1 MENTVKNTT
10 EKKIHSVAVIGFG
23 TRMKTFVGALLATGR
38 VRICAI
44 ADPDGTGAR
53 ERAAAC
59 GVTDARIYPD
69 AREMLETETPDGVLV
84 GTRCS
89 LHTEM
94 AELVASY
101 GLPLFLEKP
110 VAITDGELARLEK
123 LLPTMEEKTVVS
135 FPLRAS
141 YMYRRVEEIL
151 RSGVLG
157 KLSQIQA
164 VNNVPYGRGYFHKWY
179 RHFSE
184 TGGQLLQKSTHDLDY
199 INHLLAGDRPLR
211 VMASRSRTVFGGDE
225 PAEKK
230 CADCDKRAECRESPE
245 NLQDFYATVPA
256 GEYCC
261 FARDVDIEDCDSC
274 IVEYESGIHA
284 VYTQN
289 FVVRRDAGKRGA
301 RIVGFL
307 GTLEFDWVSGII
319 TVYHHFENK
328 VETVDVNAEQTGSHF
343 GGDEVLA
350 ESFVGVMEGKA
361 SVAPLSSGVE
371 SARLCLAA
379 RRSATEHC
387 TVAL

>member
-1 MENTVKNTT
+1 MAT
-10 EKKIHSVAVIGFG
+10 KKVRVCAV
-23 TRMKTFVGALLATGR
+23 
-38 VRICAI
+38 
-44 ADPDGTGAR
+44 ADPDTAGAR
-53 ERAAAC
+53 ERAALC
-59 GVTDARIYPD
+59 GVTDAVFYTD
-69 AREMLETETPDGVLV
+69 AREMLEKEHPDGVLV

-110 VAITDGELARLEK
+110 VCITDEELARLAR
-123 LLPTMEEKTVVS
+123 LLPAMEEKTVVS

-141 YMYRRVEEIL
+141 LMYRRVEAIMQ
-151 RSGVLG
+151 SGVLG

-184 TGGQLLQKSTHDLDY
+184 TGGQFLQKSTHDLDY
-199 INHLLAGDRPLR
+199 IDHLLAGDRPVR
-211 VMASRSRTVFGGDE
+211 VMASKSRQIFGGDE
-225 PAEKK
+225 PAAKK
-230 CADCDKRAECRESPE
+230 CADCEKRAECRESPE
-245 NLQDFYATVPA
+245 NLADFYATVPA

-319 TVYHHFENK
+319 TVYHHFEDK
-328 VETVDVNAEQTGSHF
+328 VETFDVNAEQTGTHF

-350 ESFVGVMEGKA
+350 DAFVGVMAGKP
-361 SVAPLSSGVE
+361 SLAPLSSGIE

-379 RRSATEHC
+379 RRSAETHT
-387 TVAL
+387 TVSLVSE

>member
-1 MENTVKNTT
+1 MLNVG
-10 EKKIHSVAVIGFG
+10 VIGYG
-23 TRMKTFVGALLATGR
+23 VRMKTFVGALLATGKVR
-38 VRICAI
+38 VAAV
-44 ADPDGTGAR
+44 ADPDEGNAR
-53 ERAAAC
+53 AHAEAC
-59 GVTDARIYPD
+59 GVTDAVFYAD
-69 AREMLETETPDGVLV
+69 AKTMLESERLDGVTI
-84 GTRCS
+84 GTRCP

-110 VAITDGELARLEK
+110 VCTTDEELRRLRA
-123 LLPTMEEKTVVS
+123 LLPAMEKKTVVS

-141 YMYRRVEEIL
+141 LMYRRVEEIV

-164 VNNVPYGRGYFHKWY
+164 VNNVPYGRGYYHKWY

-199 INHLLAGDRPLR
+199 INHLLGGDRPVR
-211 VMASRSRTVFGGDE
+211 IMASKSDRIFGGDE
-225 PAEKK
+225 PAGKK
-230 CADCDKRAECRESPE
+230 CADCDKRASCLESPD
-245 NLQDFYATVPA
+245 NLKDFYATIPA

-261 FARDVDIEDCDSC
+261 YAEDVDIEDADSC
-274 IVEYESGIHA
+274 ILEYESGLHA

-301 RIVGFL
+301 RIIGFL

-319 TVYHHFENK
+319 TVYHHFEDK
-328 VETVDVNAEQTGSHF
+328 VDTYDVNAEQVGTHF

-350 ESFVGVMEGKA
+350 ESFVSVMLGGD
-361 SVAPLSSGVE
+361 SVAPLSSGIE

-379 RRSATEHC
+379 RRSATEH
-387 TVAL
+387 TMIDL

>member
-1 MENTVKNTT
+1 MLRVG
-10 EKKIHSVAVIGFG
+10 VIGFG
-23 TRMKTFVGALLATGR
+23 TRMKTFVGALLATER
-38 VRICAI
+38 VCVAAI
-44 ADPDGTGAR
+44 ADPDPTGALA
-53 ERAAAC
+53 RAEGC
-59 GVTDARIYPD
+59 GVTGVKIYADAK
-69 AREMLETETPDGVLV
+69 EMLAKERLDGVLV
-84 GTRCS
+84 GTRCP

-110 VAITDGELARLEK
+110 VCITDEELARLEK

-141 YMYRRVEEIL
+141 YMYTRVEEIV

-157 KLSQIQA
+157 KLSQVQA

-179 RHFSE
+179 RHFDE
-184 TGGQLLQKSTHDLDY
+184 TGGQFLQKSTHDLDY
-199 INHLLAGDRPLR
+199 ICHLLAGDRPVR
-211 VMASRSRTVFGGDE
+211 VMASKSRQVFGGEE
-225 PAEKK
+225 PIGKK
-230 CADCDKRAECRESPE
+230 CADCDRRAECPESPE
-245 NLQDFYATVPA
+245 NLADFYATVPA

-261 FARDVDIEDCDSC
+261 FAKDVDIEDCDSC
-274 IVEYESGIHA
+274 ILEYESGLHA

-289 FVVRRDAGKRGA
+289 FVVRRGAGKRGA
-301 RIVGFL
+301 RLIGFR

-319 TVYHHFENK
+319 TIYHHFEDR
-328 VETVDVNAEQTGSHF
+328 VDTIDVSSEQTASHF
-343 GGDEVLA
+343 GGDAVLA
-350 ESFVGVMEGKA
+350 DAFVGVMEGKK
-361 SVAPLSSGVE
+361 SIAPLSSGIE

>member
-1 MENTVKNTT
+1 MLNVG
-10 EKKIHSVAVIGFG
+10 VIGYG
-23 TRMKTFVGALLATGR
+23 VRMKTFVGALLATGK
-38 VRICAI
+38 VRICAV
-44 ADPDGTGAR
+44 ADPNEENAR
-53 ERAAAC
+53 TKAKEN
-59 GVTDARIYPD
+59 GVTDAVFYAD
-69 AREMLETETPDGVLV
+69 AREMLEKEALDGVAV

-110 VAITDGELARLEK
+110 VCITDGELSRLYA
-123 LLPTMEEKTVVS
+123 LLPTMEKKTVVS

-141 YMYRRVEEIL
+141 LMYRRVEEIV

-164 VNNVPYGRGYFHKWY
+164 VNNVPYGRGYYHKWY
-179 RHFSE
+179 RSFSE

-199 INHLLAGDRPLR
+199 INHLLADDRPLR
-211 VMASRSRTVFGGDE
+211 IMASKSARIFGGEE
-225 PAEKK
+225 PAGKK
-230 CADCDKRAECRESPE
+230 CVDCDKRDTCLESPE
-245 NLQDFYATVPA
+245 NLQDFYATIPA

-261 FARDVDIEDCDSC
+261 YAKDVDIEDCDSC
-274 IVEYESGIHA
+274 ILEYESGIHA

-301 RIVGFL
+301 RIIGFL
-307 GTLEFDWVSGII
+307 GTLEFDWISGII
-319 TVYHHFENK
+319 TVYHHFEDK
-328 VETVDVNAEQTGSHF
+328 TDTYDINAEQVGTHF

-350 ESFVGVMEGKA
+350 DSFVSVMEGGE
-361 SVAPLSSGVE
+361 SVAPLSSGIE

-379 RRSATEHC
+379 RRSATEHKMIE
-387 TVAL
+387 L